1 MKAILSIDSKG
12 GIGVDSDLAMK
23 NSEDFK
29 HFQNYTSGKTM
40 VCGFGTFHQVS
51 RLHGSKDR
59 KLILCT
65 ERTIPNNLKLESG
78 MRVLNYNEI
87 KELNEDLVIIGGK
100 KTYEKFSPLISEV
113 MLTVFKEFNPDSNVF
128 LDPKEVFPHLD
139 KVEVLREEP
148 EFKILKLTKSIL

>member
-29 HFQNYTSGKTM
+29 HFQNYTSGKTI

-65 ERTIPNNLKLESG
+65 ERTIPNNLKLEPG
-78 MRVLNYNEI
+78 TRVLTCEEI
-87 KELNEDLVIIGGK
+87 KDLKEDLIIIGGK
-100 KTYEKFSPLISEV
+100 RTYEKFSPLITEV

-128 LDPKEVFPHLD
+128 LDPKEVFPHLEQI
-139 KVEVLREEP
+139 EVLREEQD
-148 EFKILKLTKSIL
+148 FTILKLIKSIL